1 MMRNVDFLL
10 VLYHD
15 RKKRSQKALN
25 ALEHIDDDCDEIG
38 ISFVEVDKADIA
50 RHHGVEDFPTLVF
63 YKSEIPAVY
72 EGNGFFFE
80 QKSEYTTGAVLLGG
94 QGEHLPTQCFRN
106 EKAKNI

>member
-15 RKKRSQKALN
+15 RKKRSQKALS

-72 EGNGFFFE
+72 EGNGFFL
-80 QKSEYTTGAVLLGG
+80 A
-94 QGEHLPTQCFRN
+94 
-106 EKAKNI
+106 EK